1 MKRVALFYIL
11 QLNVSSTGDSWVPI
25 SAFVAS

>member
-11 QLNVSSTGDSWVPI
+11 QLNVSWTGDSWVPI